1 MTFSYRWDD
10 DCILGARKS
19 HRIAG
24 LYRSLFHQLTN
35 RVQKDATKP
44 DPLV

>member
-10 DCILGARKS
+10 DCILGARKA
-19 HRIAG
+19 HRISMVS
-24 LYRSLFHQLTN
+24 RSLFHQFTN
-35 RVQKDATKP
+35 RVQEDATKP